1 MQELDSIINFLK
13 DINKITG
20 LKIEDNVLFENAVKI
35 FISDRINDSKLPIK
49 KIELKNEEDNK
60 PTDKQIY
67 LLKKNKISIP
77 NTKQEATKIINTFLK
92 KVGDY

>member
-67 LLKKNKISIP
+67 FLKKNKISIP